1 MLGSY
6 ISVNMLPDN
15 LRPVPTPSNRSTKPL
30 TINPEIKKRH
40 KITNLKERLSSQKER
55 FEIEIKKLQ
64 ALVQTETQHS

>member
-15 LRPVPTPSNRSTKPL
+15 LRPYPTPSNRSTKPL
-30 TINPEIKKRH
+30 TINPEIQKGQ

-55 FEIEIKKLQ
+55 F
-64 ALVQTETQHS
+64 